1 MVEWYLQMDNPE
13 LIDKYDGQLRQ
24 VLLNMKHDGIR
35 IEVIHFVFNQITED
49 IEEAVIAQGEINPN
63 SR

>member
-24 VLLNMKHDGIR
+24 ILLNMQHDGIR

>member
-1 MVEWYLQMDNPE
+1 MDNPE

-24 VLLNMKHDGIR
+24 ILLNMKHDGIR

>member
-1 MVEWYLQMDNPE
+1 MPDNPE

-24 VLLNMKHDGIR
+24 ILLNMRHDGIR

-49 IEEAVIAQGEINPN
+49 IEQAVIAQGEINPN